1 MKKIYLAPMIYAIPF
16 GAELMQV
23 EVTSTNMQGKSTSG
37 EDMGGSGGDPGD
49 DVTPTAKPYN
59 VWEAW
64 D

>member
-1 MKKIYLAPMIYAIPF
+1 MIYAIPF